1 MKTTEQ
7 LIEEMCE
14 SMKDLLIQKNR
25 DYGDSAT
32 NPSNVFSSGSPVDS
46 LCARIDDKL
55 MRIQNKGI
63 NDKTEDTVSDL
74 IGYLILLKVA
84 LHKEKHDEYEDMAET
99 IRLGGFCSMTG
110 TPIDNVEDLKYHY
123 DLDTEDNNNSI

>member
-1 MKTTEQ
+1 MKDTEQ

-32 NPSNVFSSGSPVDS
+32 NPSSVFSSGSPIDS

-84 LHKEKHDEYEDMAET
+84 MHKERSDEYNSFKET
-99 IRLGGFCSMTG
+99 IAMGGHANING
-110 TPIDNVEDLKYHY
+110 KPIATIEDLDIYYENKK
-123 DLDTEDNNNSI
+123 

>member
-1 MKTTEQ
+1 MKN
-7 LIEEMCE
+7 
-14 SMKDLLIQKNR
+14 LLLEKNR
-25 DYGDSAT
+25 AYGDSAT
-32 NPSNVFSSGSPVDS
+32 NPSNVFSSGSAIDS

-84 LHKEKHDEYEDMAET
+84 LYKEKNDEYNSFKET
-99 IRLGGFCSMTG
+99 IAMGGHASING
-110 TPIDNVEDLKYHY
+110 KPIATIEDLDIYYENKK
-123 DLDTEDNNNSI
+123 

>member
-14 SMKDLLIQKNR
+14 SMKDLLIKKNR

-32 NPSNVFSSGSPVDS
+32 NPSNVFSDGSPIES

-55 MRIQNKGI
+55 MRIANRGI
-63 NDKTEDTVSDL
+63 NENTLDTIDDL
-74 IGYLILLKVA
+74 IGYLVLLKIA
-84 LHKEKHDEYEDMAET
+84 WFEKE
-99 IRLGGFCSMTG
+99 I
-110 TPIDNVEDLKYHY
+110 PDNK
-123 DLDTEDNNNSI
+123 